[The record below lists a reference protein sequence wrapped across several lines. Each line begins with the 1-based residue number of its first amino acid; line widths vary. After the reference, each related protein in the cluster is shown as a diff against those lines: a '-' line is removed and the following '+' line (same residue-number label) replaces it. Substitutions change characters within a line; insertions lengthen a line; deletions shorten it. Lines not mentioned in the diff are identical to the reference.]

1 MAVTSTMKSNVAP
14 VKILNRNR
22 CHLFGMLH
30 EPEVRRHEQAILL
43 LSPGIK
49 SHVAPHRLYVK
60 MANRFCA
67 LGFVVLR
74 VDPEGLGDSEG
85 EIDEYLVADVYG
97 SVELGRLVNDTI
109 DVMDWMQLNHGIGSF
124 ILSGLCGG
132 AITGLLT
139 GAIDKRVA
147 SLLGLGLTC
156 IVSGS
161 KLDPI
166 KYLTKGQLDSLRG
179 KYLRK
184 IADPASIIR
193 LLTFHTDYRLL
204 FKSLVQPLNQ
214 RLKRYRSNTKKRSL
228 QGREKESTATNL
240 NPHFPKAF
248 VRFVRE
254 KKMLLIFSGADR
266 LYWEFEEKFM
276 SRYHD
281 DVAPFN
287 SKLTIH
293 IVKDANHIFSFS
305 KWQDEMLNTSCAWL
319 TKQYPGQD

>member
-1 MAVTSTMKSNVAP
+1 MKTDVTP
-14 VKILNRNR
+14 VNIYNRNR
-22 CHLFGMLH
+22 CRLFGMLH
-30 EPEVRRHEQAILL
+30 EPEVRRHEPAILL

-74 VDPEGLGDSEG
+74 VDTEGLGDSEG
-85 EIDEYLVADVYG
+85 EIVEYLVADVYG

-109 DVMDWMQLNHGIGSF
+109 DVMDWMQLNHGIGRF

-139 GAIDKRVA
+139 GAIDKRVV

-161 KLDPI
+161 KKDPI

-179 KYLRK
+179 KYIRK

-193 LLTFHTDYRLL
+193 LLTFRTDYRLL
-204 FKSLVQPLNQ
+204 FKSLVQPLHQ
-214 RLKRYRSNTKKRSL
+214 RLKRYRSKTKRGPIQS
-228 QGREKESTATNL
+228 KENDSAASNL
-240 NPHFPKAF
+240 NPHFAKAF
-248 VRFVRE
+248 VRFVQE

-319 TKQYPGQD
+319 AKQYPRQD

>member
-1 MAVTSTMKSNVAP
+1 MKSSVAP

-49 SHVAPHRLYVK
+49 SHVAPHRLYLK

-97 SVELGRLVNDTI
+97 SVELGRLVSDTI
-109 DVMDWMQLNHGIGSF
+109 DVMDWMQSKHGIDSF
-124 ILSGLCGG
+124 ILGGLCGG

-139 GAIDKRVA
+139 GAIDKRVV

-161 KLDPI
+161 KQDPI
-166 KYLTKGQLDSLRG
+166 KYLTQGQLDSLRG

-184 IADPASIIR
+184 MADPSSIVR
-193 LLTFHTDYRLL
+193 FLTFRTDYRLL
-204 FKSLVQPLNQ
+204 FKSLVQPLHQ
-214 RLKRYRSNTKKRSL
+214 KLKYYRINKKKGSL
-228 QGREKESTATNL
+228 QGRENDSASSNL

-248 VRFVRE
+248 VSFVRE

-266 LYWEFEEKFM
+266 LYWEFEEKYM

-281 DVAPFN
+281 DIAPFN

-293 IVKDANHIFSFS
+293 IVKNANHIFSFS
-305 KWQDEMLNTSCAWL
+305 EWQDEMLSTSCAWL
-319 TKQYPGQD
+319 SKQYPAQD